1 MADMAEPA
9 PHVTLVGD
17 VAGDYIVEETRV
29 DGRLV
34 LAPDPEPTIEEVHRE
49 QGTRPMSASEFDRY
63 FGDLP
68 SDGEG

>member
-1 MADMAEPA
+1 MAETAEPA
-9 PHVTLVGD
+9 PHVTLAGD
-17 VAGDYIVEETRV
+17 VAGDYVVEETRP

-34 LAPDPEPTIEEVHRE
+34 LAPDPEPTIEQVHRV
-49 QGTRPMSASEFDRY
+49 QGTRPMTAAEFDHY

>member
-1 MADMAEPA
+1 MAEPA

-17 VAGDYIVEETRV
+17 VAGDYIVEETRS

-34 LAPDPEPTIEEVHRE
+34 LAPDPEPTMEEVHRE
-49 QGTRPMSASEFDRY
+49 QGTRPMSAAEFDRH
-63 FGDLP
+63 FGALP